1 LGCGVVSG
9 VMRKG
14 GHGGTSLWLAGGGVE
29 GGSCE
34 TTRTSTR
41 WGCIRHKI
49 QYRVEVRG

>member
-14 GHGGTSLWLAGGGVE
+14 GHGGRSLWLAGG
-29 GGSCE
+29 SYE